1 MPTRFTA
8 ASFRLHIFQT
18 RDIRHQADILLRKLE
33 PMEKFSVFF
42 CAMKCLGRETLN
54 GSAPQHTF
62 AAMGALRAVRC
73 DTGEIMAVDNLTG
86 KDPVGGSAFA
96 KEASVREAID
106 RVARPKGNPESIP
119 TILSKILARW
129 VTETDLGA
137 MKRLEFT
144 GISSEDF
151 QGIKADLSDTDK
163 VSAVWPREFDSQG
176 ISVLDVETRLDNI
189 ALAQEVAKATS
200 GRTKLD
206 RATENLIAFKVA
218 STNR

>member
-1 MPTRFTA
+1 
-8 ASFRLHIFQT
+8 
-18 RDIRHQADILLRKLE
+18 
-33 PMEKFSVFF
+33 
-42 CAMKCLGRETLN
+42 
-54 GSAPQHTF
+54 
-62 AAMGALRAVRC
+62 
-73 DTGEIMAVDNLTG
+73 
-86 KDPVGGSAFA
+86 
-96 KEASVREAID
+96 VREAID
-106 RVARPKGNPESIP
+106 MVARPKGNPESIP

-151 QGIKADLSDTDK
+151 QGIKAALSGTDK

-189 ALAQEVAKATS
+189 ALGQEVATATAS
-200 GRTKLD
+200 RAKID
-206 RATENLIAFKVA
+206 RSTENLISFKVT